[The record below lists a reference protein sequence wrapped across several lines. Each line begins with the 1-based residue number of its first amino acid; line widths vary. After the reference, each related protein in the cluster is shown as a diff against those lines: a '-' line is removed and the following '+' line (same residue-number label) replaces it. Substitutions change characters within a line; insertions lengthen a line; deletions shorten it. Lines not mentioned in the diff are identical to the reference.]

1 MRAKHTYLSV
11 ALAVMLFVLFG
22 NFNVLLAHR
31 AIPAPGGPLV
41 ASFPFADNFESGAFG
56 ADWSTTTTNNGIAEV
71 NGDYPHGGLKS
82 AFIGQKVNGNAT
94 AALILA
100 INLSG
105 QPDVFLD
112 FWWRATGVGT
122 YTDSSLY
129 ISDNNGATWTKIR
142 TLNDNS
148 RSYSHMLVN
157 IAAAAAANG
166 LTLNSQFKIRFLFST
181 TVSNSQANNGLVLDD
196 LRLTTRMQE
205 VAVFPFPANG
215 FEVSDWPQ
223 GMFLQSGNNGV
234 VEINGDYPHAG
245 LKNAFLGQ
253 KVSGNATAILILAV
267 DLSGQSDVFLDFW
280 WRATGVGT
288 YTDSGLYISDNDGTT
303 WTEIRPLNDKSP
315 SYSHMLVNI
324 TSAAAANGL
333 ALNNRFQIRFHFST
347 TVSNSQANN
356 GLVLDDVRLT
366 TRAQEVATFPFPQH
380 GFEAGNWPQ
389 GMFLQSGNNGI
400 VEINGD
406 YPHSGLKSA
415 FMGQKVS
422 GSATAALILA
432 IDLSSQSGVFL
443 DFWWRSTGVGTYTDN
458 GLYISDN
465 DGSTWTKIRTL
476 NSRPSSYEHVSLN
489 IAGAAAANGL
499 TLNNRFQIRFLFST
513 TSGSS
518 QANNGLVF
526 DDLRLG
532 TIDPISRVYLPLVRK

>member
-1 MRAKHTYLSV
+1 MRTIQKYLSV
-11 ALAVMLFVLFG
+11 ALAALLFALFG
-22 NFNVLLAHR
+22 NFQILLAYHGLST
-31 AIPAPGGPLV
+31 PAGPSV
-41 ASFPFADNFESGAFG
+41 ASFPFSDDFESGPFG
-56 ADWSTTTTNNGIAEV
+56 SDWSTTTTNNGIAEI

-82 AFIGQKVNGNAT
+82 AFIGQKVNGSAT
-94 AALILA
+94 ASLVLA
-100 INLSG
+100 VNLSD
-105 QPDVFLD
+105 QSDVFLD
-112 FWWRATGVGT
+112 FWWRAAGVNT
-122 YTDSSLY
+122 YTDSGLY
-129 ISDNNGATWTKIR
+129 ISDNNGSTWTEIR

-148 RSYSHMLVN
+148 RSYSHMLIN
-157 IAAAAAANG
+157 IAGAAAANG

-196 LRLTTRMQE
+196 LRLTTRVQE
-205 VAVFPFPANG
+205 VAVFPFPENG
-215 FEVSDWPQ
+215 FEAIDWPQ

-253 KVSGNATAILILAV
+253 KVTGNASAALILAI

-303 WTEIRPLNDKSP
+303 WTEIRPLNDNSP
-315 SYSHMLVNI
+315 SYSHTLVNI
-324 TSAAAANGL
+324 ASAAAANGL
-333 ALNNRFQIRFHFST
+333 ALNNRFQIRFLFST

-380 GFEAGNWPQ
+380 GFEASNWPQ

-406 YPHSGLKSA
+406 YPHGGLKSA
-415 FMGQKVS
+415 LLGQKAT
-422 GSATAALILA
+422 GNATAALILA
-432 IDLSSQSGVFL
+432 IDLSGQPKVFL

-465 DGSTWTKIRTL
+465 DGSTWTEIRTL
-476 NSRPSSYEHVSLN
+476 NTRPSSFEHVSLDL
-489 IAGAAAANGL
+489 ADAASAHGL

-513 TSGSS
+513 TTSNS

-532 TIDPISRVYLPLVRK
+532 TTDPISRVYLPLVKK